1 MTEAVP
7 SQVSRRALMRGLG
20 LLTLASGTMSPVR
33 AAARLRVV
41 ASFSILYDMVR
52 QVGGGRVDVTALVG
66 PDSDAHVFNPTPAD
80 VRAVASADI
89 FLVNG
94 LSFEGWLGRLEQASR
109 TRARVVHATQGVK
122 RRLIRG
128 THDGHADDHGD
139 GHAHDHDH
147 SPRPGGE
154 AVDPHAWQSLV
165 NGQVYVRNIEAALA
179 ATDRANAPYFA
190 ERARTYRA
198 ELETLHAQARARLA
212 RVPPQYRR
220 IVDEPRRVRLFRGRL
235 WPELHRAGRCVDWRR
250 TERRGHSQI
259 DRADQAREDPSDLHR
274 KHQRRPFAAADRPG
288 DGRAHRRSRFFGC
301 FVGCGWTGP
310 DIHQDV
316 PPQPRCI
323 CPGSVLLSRAAS
335 CIEIREQARV
345 GEPGSRRGLATL
357 QKPLRV
363 GRELR

>member
-220 IVDEPRRVRLFRGRL
+220 IVTNHDAFGYFGDAYGLNFIAPAGVSTGGEPN
-235 WPELHRAGRCVDWRR
+235 
-250 TERRGHSQI
+250 
-259 DRADQAREDPSDLHR
+259 
-274 KHQRRPFAAADRPG
+274 AADIARLIEQIRREKIRAIFIENISDARLLQQIAQETG
-288 DGRAHRRSRFFGC
+288 VRIGGRVFSDALSDADGPAPTYIKMFHHNLDAFA
-301 FVGCGWTGP
+301 
-310 DIHQDV
+310 
-316 PPQPRCI
+316 
-323 CPGSVLLSRAAS
+323 LALSS
-335 CIEIREQARV
+335 
-345 GEPGSRRGLATL
+345 
-357 QKPLRV
+357 
-363 GRELR
+363 